1 MQSNSAP
8 ARLAVSSFDSGR
20 ETIRVKRH
28 RVFWRFCFFAGVLAL
43 LLLVGRILLPSLV
56 RKYVN
61 RTLDRNELYAG
72 RIGPVEMHLW
82 RGAYS
87 IRDLTFSKRTG
98 NVPVPLFA
106 AEKVDFAL
114 QWNALLQRKIV
125 GQILIFKPE
134 LNFVDASTESDA
146 QTGAGGPWLQ
156 MIQDLFPFDI
166 NRAVV
171 QNGSVHFRAYKTAK
185 PVDVYLS
192 ELQGTLENL
201 TNIRRETKPLIAT
214 ITIEAIAM
222 NQAKFEYRMSFDPFS
237 YRPTFHL
244 AMRMLGLDVT
254 LLNDLALAY
263 GKFDFKHGF
272 FDLVV
277 EADAKEGLITGY
289 LKPLFRDLKVFSL
302 REDLKQDNVIEFFW
316 QALIGGITTIFKN
329 HPRDQFG
336 TLIPFTADISGSTT
350 PDLFRTVINLLRNA
364 FIRAYLPRLEKS
376 VPESDGIIF
385 QPGEISDPNSP
396 LQTE

>member
-1 MQSNSAP
+1 M
-8 ARLAVSSFDSGR
+8 
-20 ETIRVKRH
+20 
-28 RVFWRFCFFAGVLAL
+28 
-43 LLLVGRILLPSLV
+43 
-56 RKYVN
+56 
-61 RTLDRNELYAG
+61 DRNQVYGG
-72 RIGPVEMHLW
+72 RIGSVEMHLW

-87 IRDLTFSKRTG
+87 IREITFSKRTG

-114 QWNALLQRKIV
+114 QWNALLHRKVV
-125 GQILIFKPE
+125 GRILIVKPE
-134 LNFVDASTESDA
+134 LNFVDAPTESET
-146 QTGAGGPWLQ
+146 QTGAGGPWFQ

-185 PVDVYLS
+185 PVDVFLS

-214 ITIEAIAM
+214 VTVNAIAM
-222 NQAKFEYRMSFDPFS
+222 NQAKFEYKMSFDPFS

-272 FDLVV
+272 FDLVL
-277 EADAKEGLITGY
+277 EADSKEGQMTGY

-302 REDLKQDNVIEFFW
+302 REDLQQDNVIEFFW

-336 TLIPFTADISGSTT
+336 TLIPFTADLSGSTT
-350 PDLFRTVINLLRNA
+350 PDLLRTIINLLRNA
-364 FIRAYLPRLEKS
+364 FVRAYLPRLERAS
-376 VPESDGIIF
+376 PQSDEIIF